1 MRNRA
6 GVVLVAVAAVLAVAV
21 PAAEAKPTIG
31 DGSCDSGDYCYYQDT
46 NYGGSVL
53 DDYSN
58 TAVMDDY
65 WYFNTNFSPNDR
77 TSSMWN
83 RSSSQAMFLWQNTNY
98 GGNKACKSAGNFAS
112 SLPTTGWSLGDN
124 SASSMLVASAC

>member
-1 MRNRA
+1 MRNRGLTFLLA
-6 GVVLVAVAAVLAVAV
+6 LAAVGATAV
-21 PAAEAKPTIG
+21 PASAKPTIG
-31 DGSCDSGDYCYYQDT
+31 DGVCDVGEYCYYQDT
-46 NYGGSVL
+46 SYGGSVL

-77 TSSMWN
+77 SSSMWN
-83 RSSSQAMFLWQNTNY
+83 RNGSQAMFLWQNTNY

-112 SLPTTGWSLGDN
+112 SFPTSGWSLGDN
-124 SASSMLVASAC
+124 SASSLLVASAC